1 MKNLTQTEID
11 AIRAQLA
18 LDNFWYYL
26 VEFME
31 GCEGILITNE
41 NYDIV
46 ATYKKGGRDETYS
59 IKPN

>member
-1 MKNLTQTEID
+1 MPTKDLTDLEID

-31 GCEGILITNE
+31 GCEGITINPPH
-41 NYDIV
+41 
-46 ATYKKGGRDETYS
+46 GRGDKT
-59 IKPN
+59 KA